1 MTAVNQRWRL
11 GSDGCGRSNLGTNRF
26 LLVTR
31 LPRAV
36 EAVNVRPS

>member
-1 MTAVNQRWRL
+1 MTTVNQRW
-11 GSDGCGRSNLGTNRF
+11 SDGCGRGNLGTNRF

-36 EAVNVRPS
+36 EAVNVRPPS